1 MDRPMTDPEASDPT
15 APARNADAPLSTLRG
30 AGVDIDVRVVG
41 RVVVILCLVALAAL
55 VIIFTLAGVHKNSQI
70 NRLRHN
76 GVPVDVTVVR
86 CLGLLGGSGSNA
98 AGYSCTGTFSLDG
111 SRHNETIPGIGF
123 RTPGSSLRAV
133 AVPGDPALL
142 SPVDV
147 LAGEH
152 VSWGVYLLPAVLL
165 VVLALFIVAIIVR
178 RRRTPTPPAKP

>member
-1 MDRPMTDPEASDPT
+1 MTDPEASDPT

-76 GVPVDVTVVR
+76 GVPVDVTVVH

-123 RTPGSSLRAV
+123 HTPGSSLRAV
-133 AVPGDPALL
+133 VVPGDPALL

-178 RRRTPTPPAKP
+178 RRRTPTPPAMP